1 MIDFIRDFDIYEEVS
16 AGGKDYLLVHAGL
29 GNYDPKKEIED
40 WVTSNLR
47 SFLLTFNLPI
57 NVLTNRDEDVKQFG
71 KALFDEIRS
80 VGFDEGYECA
90 EVSAAENAEGF

>member
-1 MIDFIRDFDIYEEVS
+1 MSFKLSKIPEADIQWGS
-16 AGGKDYLLVHAGL
+16 LQQ
-29 GNYDPKKEIED
+29 NSKKEIED
-40 WVTSNLR
+40 WGASNLR

-80 VGFDEGYECA
+80 VGYSEGYESA